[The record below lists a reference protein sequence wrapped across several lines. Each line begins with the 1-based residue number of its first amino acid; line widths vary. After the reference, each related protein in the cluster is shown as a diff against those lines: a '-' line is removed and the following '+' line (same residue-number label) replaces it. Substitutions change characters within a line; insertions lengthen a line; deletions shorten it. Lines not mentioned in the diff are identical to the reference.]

1 MLQNR
6 LFEFTTKPIEAGKY
20 IHRLLY
26 CHDDERSV
34 LIDQKKNVIDGY
46 DTEIRTL
53 YRDCCMVII
62 VLSKAKG
69 NYSALA
75 KH

>member
-1 MLQNR
+1 MLQNS
-6 LFEFTTKPIEAGKY
+6 LFEFTTKPIETGNY

-26 CHDDERSV
+26 CHDDESV
-34 LIDQKKNVIDGY
+34 LIVIVIDGY

-69 NYSALA
+69 NYSVLA